1 MTLSLA
7 TAQER
12 YATDADVFA
21 HDTLV
26 DPYDT
31 YRSLRD
37 IGRVSYM
44 TRYDTWALTR
54 YDEVRHA
61 LGDWQTFSSAQG
73 IAMSTAGNE
82 ATKDSASSKDG
93 ADHLPMRKLMM
104 QHLGPKAAAAYKEKI
119 QQAAVTL
126 VEELLDR
133 REFDAVLDFAQMMP
147 MRVFMEVLGVEPDI
161 EQRRTILHWATD
173 TYNCAA
179 PDGLYDDTLPSMDK
193 LSSWALENLTP
204 ETAREGSV
212 AASTWESVERGDVT
226 DVQAVAILAGY
237 VTAGLDTTAGT
248 LGNTIAQFAANPDQW
263 AIVRDDPK
271 TIPGAIL
278 EGIRFD
284 SVGQWFTRVTT
295 RDVEYDDIV
304 IPAGSRTYH
313 SYGAANRDERHYR
326 DPDSFDVLRN
336 PTDHV
341 GFGYGP
347 HMCVG
352 KSLSNIEMIALWTEL
367 GRRVDRIEQIGPK
380 KQHIN
385 NLIRSLDSLPVR
397 IYPK

>member
-73 IAMSTAGNE
+73 IGMSTALNE
-82 ATKDSASSKDG
+82 AWKDFAPCKDG

-104 QHLGPKAAAAYKEKI
+104 QDLGPKAAAAYKEKI

-173 TYNCAA
+173 VYNCAA

-193 LSSWALENLTP
+193 LYSWALENITP

-226 DVQAVAILAGY
+226 DVQAVATLAAY

-284 SVGQWFTRVTT
+284 GVSQWFTRVTT

-313 SYGAANRDERHYR
+313 SYAAANRDERHYR

-352 KSLSNIEMIALWTEL
+352 KSVSNTEMIALWTEL